1 MEQKNIVK
9 NKKLLFSPHMHH
21 MLKKKGYSKDIKNA
35 LEKLENNK
43 VIMVEEGYKGI
54 IPYNEQTYLMYK
66 LNQYDDETADIEYE
80 YDFNEF
86 SAKSGTLP
94 LDEIKKNPVKY
105 INYTPDTS
113 TSLETKVTDLEVF
126 MNALLGG
133 ANK

>member
-1 MEQKNIVK
+1 MKVK
-9 NKKLLFSPHMHH
+9 SDVQQPSFNYKSLYGIDYVYLYVNETQSVNESTCTYNASGIAEPH
-21 MLKKKGYSKDIKNA
+21 
-35 LEKLENNK
+35 
-43 VIMVEEGYKGI
+43 
-54 IPYNEQTYLMYK
+54 
-66 LNQYDDETADIEYE
+66 IEYE

-105 INYTPDTS
+105 INYPSDTS
-113 TSLETKVTDLEVF
+113 TSLETRVTDLEVF

>member
-1 MEQKNIVK
+1 MKVK
-9 NKKLLFSPHMHH
+9 SDVQQPSFNYKSLDGIDYVYLYVNEVQNVNESTCTYDASGITEPH
-21 MLKKKGYSKDIKNA
+21 
-35 LEKLENNK
+35 
-43 VIMVEEGYKGI
+43 
-54 IPYNEQTYLMYK
+54 
-66 LNQYDDETADIEYE
+66 IEYE

-105 INYTPDTS
+105 INYAPDTS
-113 TSLETKVTDLEVF
+113 TSLETRVADLGVF